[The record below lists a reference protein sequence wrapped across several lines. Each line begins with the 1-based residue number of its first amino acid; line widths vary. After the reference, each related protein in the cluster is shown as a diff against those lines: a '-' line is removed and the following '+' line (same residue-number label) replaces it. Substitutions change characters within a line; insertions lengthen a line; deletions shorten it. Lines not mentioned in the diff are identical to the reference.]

1 MYANVSREEWVFRGL
16 ALAMVLVM
24 VGLAVMPMVTTG
36 SKCFSVAWAYLID
49 HERNP
54 WKLGEA
60 ALRGALAPFAF
71 ASARYALCYVAVRAG
86 LRVAMCSFGW
96 PTVLAAMVFGA

>member
-1 MYANVSREEWVFRGL
+1 MHVSREEWLFRGL
-16 ALAMVLVM
+16 AIVMCLVM
-24 VGLAVMPMVTTG
+24 VGMVVMPAIIEG
-36 SKCFSVAWAYLID
+36 KCFSVAWAYFID

-71 ASARYALCYVAVRAG
+71 ACTRYAACYLAVRLG
-86 LRVAMCSFGW
+86 LRAATCSFGW
-96 PTVLAAMVFGA
+96 PVVLGAMAFGA